1 MCAVSKIVFAA
12 VLLTA
17 FPACSTPDDLKPL
30 ADALSHVRSSQNP
43 NPMRGVG
50 PELTAVKQALRIW
63 VEGRLPPRPL
73 PVGPNEVFISPGPDD
88 MASLSERVNIT
99 LDAAGLTCGNISDAY
114 RCAGGARGWDDERGY
129 VEKVRIA
136 SLDYD
141 RYMLVVTAVG
151 IRCGFDESAYLYK
164 RGSDHKWTLL
174 FKSEEDDYRDKEYA
188 AQHFLSIAVSPAN
201 VAWNEPAQPPL
212 ILTLG
217 YSPWC
222 SSNWNGLTTR
232 SWRASD
238 SNPTPPTLIDRQDT
252 LYTGDDMI
260 ASARLTQKDLLI
272 EFRGQ
277 SIDGATLIRSHVE
290 HYLIGDGDKL
300 KRIAPV
306 ALNPNDFV
314 EEWLTSDWSEAGQW
328 IGAKGDKAELE
339 KLHETSTKTFG
350 EFEGPPR
357 RCRSDPT
364 LWQTGYTTD
373 ENNGADLGQPNHF
386 LVRWMAPYRF
396 SLVGVQRAAFSG
408 CDEEVAMPDDIG
420 TLFPEQGW
428 TP

>member
-1 MCAVSKIVFAA
+1 MSAVSKIVFAA
-12 VLLTA
+12 VLLAA
-17 FPACSTPDDLKPL
+17 FPACSMPDDLKPL

-63 VEGRLPPRPL
+63 VEGKLPPQPL
-73 PVGPNEVFISPGPDD
+73 PVGPKEVFISPGPDD
-88 MASLSERVNIT
+88 MVSLSERVNIA
-99 LDAAGLTCGNISDAY
+99 LDAAGLTCGDISAAY
-114 RCAGGARGWDDERGY
+114 RCAGGSAGWDDERGY
-129 VEKVRIA
+129 VGKVRIA

-164 RGSDHKWTLL
+164 RGSDHKWALL
-174 FKSEEDDYRDKEYA
+174 FESEQDDYRDKEYA

-201 VAWNEPAQPPL
+201 VAWNEPAPPPL

-232 SWRASD
+232 LWRASD
-238 SNPTPPTLIDRQDT
+238 STPTPPALIDRQDA

-290 HYLIGDGDKL
+290 HYLIGDGDKPT
-300 KRIAPV
+300 RIAPV
-306 ALNPNDFV
+306 ALDPNAFF
-314 EEWLTSDWSEAGQW
+314 EEWLTNDWTAAGQW
-328 IGAKGDKAELE
+328 IDAKSDKAAM
-339 KLHETSTKTFG
+339 KQLHEASPKSFG
-350 EFEGPPR
+350 EFDGPAR

-364 LWQTGYTTD
+364 LWQTGFASYD
-373 ENNGADLGQPNHF
+373 DKGSQLGPSSYF
-386 LVRWMAPYRF
+386 LLRWMAPYRF
-396 SLVGVQRAAFSG
+396 SLVRVQRSEFPA

-428 TP
+428 VP